1 MLKFLLRN
9 EITPITE
16 LKDDKLK
23 QYELKKKRTNTL
35 KHIVYSVYLL

>member
-9 EITPITE
+9 KITPITK

-23 QYELKKKRTNTL
+23 QYELKKQANTGITFY
-35 KHIVYSVYLL
+35 IVFT